1 MDDGEAARRHRHRAI
16 SGGLTALAVRLAD
29 RLGAASPGRNL
40 AFSPL
45 SVHAA
50 LSLAAAG
57 AAGGTLD
64 EILAVLGAASRDDL
78 AAFVGRTA
86 ETALA
91 DRGPESLGPRVVFA
105 PGVWCDAARPFK
117 PAYRAAVAAEY
128 NAEATV
134 VDFKNKVG
142 YSILIDAFIL
152 LLDPSMIDQC
162 VLDLVSEK
170 AEEARKQINAWAR
183 RATGKLITDVLPP
196 RSVGPETAVVLGN
209 AIYFKGKWDRPF
221 NESDTER
228 KPFYRHDGAAAA
240 AAVADVPYMSSR
252 SYQRVAVHD
261 GFKVLKL
268 RYRSPRLLRD
278 KRKRGGGGDVG
289 GEFTRY
295 AMAIFLPDAR
305 DGLRGLVE
313 RMASR
318 PGVVGALEQLGLR
331 LPFSPE
337 LADLSDMVEDD
348 GSGWPLFVGDIQ
360 HKAVI
365 EVNEEGTVAA
375 AATMTRMLPS
385 GVPPPPVDFVAEHP
399 FAYFI
404 VEEMSSAVVF
414 AGHIVDPSME

>member
-105 PGVWCDAARPFK
+105 SGVWCDAARPFK

-240 AAVADVPYMSSR
+240 AAAVADVPYMSSR

-278 KRKRGGGGDVG
+278 KRGGGGDVG

-318 PGVVGALEQLGLR
+318 PGFLHEHMPAAWPVPVGEFR
-331 LPFSPE
+331 VPKFK
-337 LADLSDMVEDD
+337 
-348 GSGWPLFVGDIQ
+348 

-385 GVPPPPVDFVAEHP
+385 GVPPPPVDFVADHP

-414 AGHIVDPSME
+414 ARHIVDPSME

>member
-134 VDFKNKVG
+134 VDFKNKV
-142 YSILIDAFIL
+142 
-152 LLDPSMIDQC
+152 
-162 VLDLVSEK
+162 
-170 AEEARKQINAWAR
+170 EEARKQINAWAR

-318 PGVVGALEQLGLR
+318 PGFLHEHMPAAWPVPVGEFRVPKFKVSCGGSVVGALEQLGLR

>member
-1 MDDGEAARRHRHRAI
+1 MDDAEAPRRHRHRAI

-64 EILAVLGAASRDDL
+64 ELLAVLGAASRDDL

-91 DRGPESLGPRVVFA
+91 DKGPESVGPRVVFA
-105 PGVWCDAARPFK
+105 SGVWCDAARPFK

-134 VDFKNKVG
+134 VDFKNK
-142 YSILIDAFIL
+142 S
-152 LLDPSMIDQC
+152 
-162 VLDLVSEK
+162 
-170 AEEARKQINAWAR
+170 EEARKQINAWAR

-228 KPFYRHDGAAAA
+228 KPFYHNGGAAAA
-240 AAVADVPYMSSR
+240 ADVPYMSSR

-268 RYRSPRLLRD
+268 RYRSPQLLRD
-278 KRKRGGGGDVG
+278 KRKRGGDVS

-305 DGLRGLVE
+305 DGLRGLVGKI
-313 RMASR
+313 ASR
-318 PGVVGALEQLGLR
+318 PGFLHEHMPPAWPVPVGEFRVPKFKVSCGGSVVGALEQLGLR

-348 GSGWPLFVGDIQ
+348 CSGSPLFVGDVQ

-375 AATMTRMLPS
+375 AATMTRMPPS
-385 GVPPPPVDFVAEHP
+385 GVPPPPVDFVADHP

>member
-134 VDFKNKVG
+134 VDFKN
-142 YSILIDAFIL
+142 
-152 LLDPSMIDQC
+152 
-162 VLDLVSEK
+162 K

-318 PGVVGALEQLGLR
+318 PGFLHEHMPAAWPVPVGEFRVPKFKVSCGGSVVGALEQLGLR

>member
-1 MDDGEAARRHRHRAI
+1 
-16 SGGLTALAVRLAD
+16 
-29 RLGAASPGRNL
+29 
-40 AFSPL
+40 
-45 SVHAA
+45 
-50 LSLAAAG
+50 
-57 AAGGTLD
+57 
-64 EILAVLGAASRDDL
+64 
-78 AAFVGRTA
+78 
-86 ETALA
+86 
-91 DRGPESLGPRVVFA
+91 
-105 PGVWCDAARPFK
+105 
-117 PAYRAAVAAEY
+117 
-128 NAEATV
+128 
-134 VDFKNKVG
+134 
-142 YSILIDAFIL
+142 
-152 LLDPSMIDQC
+152 
-162 VLDLVSEK
+162 
-170 AEEARKQINAWAR
+170 
-183 RATGKLITDVLPP
+183 
-196 RSVGPETAVVLGN
+196 
-209 AIYFKGKWDRPF
+209 
-221 NESDTER
+221 
-228 KPFYRHDGAAAA
+228 
-240 AAVADVPYMSSR
+240 MSSR

-278 KRKRGGGGDVG
+278 KRKRGGGGGDVG

-318 PGVVGALEQLGLR
+318 PGFLHEHMPPAWPVPVGEFRVPKFKVSCGGSVVGALQQLGLR

-348 GSGWPLFVGDIQ
+348 GSGSPLFVGDVQ

-385 GVPPPPVDFVAEHP
+385 GVLPPPVDFVADHP

-404 VEEMSSAVVF
+404 VEMSSAVVF